1 MSFLSPWVLAGLA
14 AVGAPI
20 LIHLLN
26 KFRVR
31 TTDWGAMKLL
41 ADTVQQQQRRV
52 KLDDLILLIL
62 RCLVVALA
70 VLAFARLVLKGPATG
85 ESTGPVA
92 AVVVLDNSASMAQSS
107 GAMSRFDLSKTA
119 IRTWLD
125 HQDPQSL
132 VGLYL
137 AATRTTPLVGKP
149 ENDFALFRRSLD
161 EAAVSDYGSDFTQSL
176 HLAVESLAALTGRPK
191 EIRIYTD
198 GQATALLHREELRLL
213 AREHPDIVIRP
224 IVIGETT
231 TANLGLVALRQEGVP
246 SVGQPVRCHAEI
258 LNSGTTAVTGVKVE
272 FTLDDRFPAGTA
284 TIAAIA
290 PGETQ
295 SADVMVTYSSA
306 GPHRVTASLPVDG
319 FATDNQRTA
328 AVEVMSRLDVV
339 IADSESSAPSGVQ
352 AGYFLSRALVPVPP
366 DQAARYYLAPQF
378 ARLAELP
385 ALLAQTGADHPQIVF
400 LCDPAGLPSNVAD
413 ALDRYVKAGGNL
425 VVFPGSSSEL
435 GTRETPESL
444 ARLLP
449 GSLGAPVEIAADEPP
464 KAWQADGFTHPITTF
479 WNDPANGS
487 LGAVKFTRFC
497 PLTLP
502 ASGQPSVIAAF
513 SDGQPA
519 VVEWT
524 QGRGTVVLF
533 NANLTRQW
541 TNFPLHPAFVPFL
554 QRLLGFFHR
563 KHEARLNFP
572 PGEAFR
578 KSVDDS
584 LLGKD
589 FTIQSPGA
597 PTARTAGQVAAD
609 ESGTYLRYAATD
621 RLGAYQLNLG
631 PEPLA
636 IFAVQLDPAE
646 SDLRPLD
653 PTALNELS
661 DVPRST
667 QCCQLKPPETDFAKN
682 GGGQYAR
689 ATGGPGILPE
699 TRMGCFKCKV
709 DSIARTAAG
718 ADARTVVLKEYWP
731 ALIWAVVALLVAE
744 AAMAHRMSYVR

>member
-14 AVGAPI
+14 AVGVPI
-20 LIHLLN
+20 VIHLLN

-92 AVVVLDNSASMAQSS
+92 AVVVLDNSASMAQTTGSR
-107 GAMSRFDLSKTA
+107 SRFDLAKEA

-137 AATRTTPLVGKP
+137 AATRTSPLVGKP

-176 HLAVESLAALTGRPK
+176 HLAVESLAPLTGRPK

-213 AREHPDIVIRP
+213 AREHPDIAIRP
-224 IVIGETT
+224 LVIGETT
-231 TANLGLVALRQEGVP
+231 TANLGLVALRHEGGVP
-246 SVGQPVRCHAEI
+246 SVGQPVRCHAEV
-258 LNSGTTAVTGVKVE
+258 LNSGTTAVTGVKVA
-272 FTLDDRFPAGTA
+272 FTLDDRLPASTA
-284 TIAAIA
+284 TIAAIT

-295 SADVMVTYSSA
+295 SADVMVTYAAA
-306 GPHRVTASLPVDG
+306 GPHRVTASLPVDD
-319 FATDNQRTA
+319 FATDNQRTV
-328 AVEVMSRLDVV
+328 AVEVMSRMDVV
-339 IADSESSAPSGVQ
+339 IADSEPTAASGVQ
-352 AGYFLSRALVPVPP
+352 AGYFLARALVPVPP

-378 ARLAELP
+378 AHLAELP
-385 ALLAQTGADHPQIVF
+385 AVLAQTGADHPQIVF
-400 LCDPAGLPSNVAD
+400 LCDPAGLPANVAD

-425 VVFPGSSSEL
+425 VVFPGTTSEL
-435 GTRETPESL
+435 GTKDTPEAL

-449 GSLGAPVEIAADEPP
+449 GTLGAADETP

-487 LGAVKFTRFC
+487 LGTVKFTRHC

-502 ASGQPSVIAAF
+502 ASGQPNVIATF

-524 QGRGTVVLF
+524 QGRGTVALF
-533 NANLTRQW
+533 NANLTRHW
-541 TNFPLHPAFVPFL
+541 TNFQLHPAFVPFL

-597 PTARTAGQVAAD
+597 PVARTAGQVAAD

-631 PEPLA
+631 PEHLA

-646 SDLRPLD
+646 SDLRPAD
-653 PTALNELS
+653 PDSLNELS
-661 DVPRST
+661 DVPRT
-667 QCCQLKPPETDFAKN
+667 
-682 GGGQYAR
+682 
-689 ATGGPGILPE
+689 
-699 TRMGCFKCKV
+699 
-709 DSIARTAAG
+709 TADG
-718 ADARTVVLKEYWP
+718 AAARTVVLKEYWP
-731 ALIWAVVALLVAE
+731 ALIWAVIALLVAE
-744 AAMAHRMSYVR
+744 AAMAHRMSYAR